1 MIFVTDNC
9 HPSNELEKKPEKNPL
24 GYTKAGDVK
33 HCIRV
38 TLSDYLSDKKDRK
51 LLSLIADDEK
61 TKNKNL
67 ENELIIQTF
76 YRDGKYY
83 VETGNY
89 LGRFNEGNVEI
100 NIQSRFGNLLIKR
113 MLSFAN
119 DVYLNDIK
127 SLTENDDTDDLS
139 KFILYYLFLQ
149 SLEKAYLLGLPKVY
163 QSVQHHEPTLKGR
176 FDVQRYI
183 KNDIPFLGKLSST
196 SRELK
201 EDQNIVDVL
210 NRAVRI
216 IEKELPNLTTG
227 ISHIKPHLKS
237 HCTKKYVSQQM
248 INQAKASKPLRNT
261 LYAPYKKVL
270 RYAEYI
276 IQLNALKDNN
286 ISNKENSAGFLIN
299 VAELFEIYVS
309 KLLQR
314 NFPDWSIS
322 SPKIPLYET
331 NFYSRKIIPD
341 IVMEKDDAVIVFD
354 TKYKRMRFQGKN
366 TNGLGDVDRND
377 FFQINTYMSYY
388 QKQQKNLLGGGLLY
402 PLSETF
408 KATESHSEYW
418 LSTKNTKTW
427 FVIDGIEVNDSKM
440 KIDTL
445 IENEKAFI
453 NRIKELAAQV

>member
-9 HPSNELEKKPEKNPL
+9 HSSTELEKKSEKNSL
-24 GYTKAGDVK
+24 GYSKSGDVK
-33 HCIRV
+33 HSIRV
-38 TLSDYLSDKKDRK
+38 TLKDYRTDKNRK
-51 LLSLIADDEK
+51 LLPLIADEDK
-61 TKNKNL
+61 RNDKNA
-67 ENELIIQTF
+67 ESELIIQTVS
-76 YRDGKYY
+76 RGGKYY

-89 LGRFNEGNVEI
+89 LGRFNEGKVEI

-113 MLSFAN
+113 MLCFAN

-127 SLTENDDTDDLS
+127 SLTENDNADDLS

-163 QSVQHHEPTLKGR
+163 QSVQHHESGLKGR
-176 FDVQRYI
+176 FDVQRHI
-183 KNDIPFLGKLSST
+183 KNDIPFLGKFSST

-201 EDQNIVDVL
+201 EEQNIVDVL
-210 NRAVRI
+210 NKAVRI

-237 HCTKKYVSQQM
+237 LCTKKYVSQEV
-248 INQAKASKPLRNT
+248 INHAKASKPLRNA

-270 RYAEYI
+270 HYAEYI
-276 IQLNALKDNN
+276 IQLNALKDSNK
-286 ISNKENSAGFLIN
+286 SNKENSAGFLIN

-331 NFYSRKIIPD
+331 NFFSRKIIPD
-341 IVMEKDDAVIVFD
+341 IVMEKDNAVLVFD
-354 TKYKRMRFQGKN
+354 TKYKTMRYQKRN
-366 TNGLGDVDRND
+366 ANWPGDVDRND

-388 QKQQKNLLGGGLLY
+388 QQLNKNLRAGGLLY
-402 PLSETF
+402 PLLKAF
-408 KATESHSEYW
+408 KETESHSEYW
-418 LSTKNTKTW
+418 LSYENTKTR
-427 FVIDGIEVNDSKM
+427 FVIDGIEVNDSDI

-453 NRIKELAAQV
+453 SRIKKLAAQV

>member
-1 MIFVTDNC
+1 M
-9 HPSNELEKKPEKNPL
+9 
-24 GYTKAGDVK
+24 
-33 HCIRV
+33 
-38 TLSDYLSDKKDRK
+38 
-51 LLSLIADDEK
+51 
-61 TKNKNL
+61 
-67 ENELIIQTF
+67 
-76 YRDGKYY
+76 
-83 VETGNY
+83 
-89 LGRFNEGNVEI
+89 
-100 NIQSRFGNLLIKR
+100 
-113 MLSFAN
+113 
-119 DVYLNDIK
+119 
-127 SLTENDDTDDLS
+127 
-139 KFILYYLFLQ
+139 
-149 SLEKAYLLGLPKVY
+149 
-163 QSVQHHEPTLKGR
+163 
-176 FDVQRYI
+176 
-183 KNDIPFLGKLSST
+183 
-196 SRELK
+196 
-201 EDQNIVDVL
+201 
-210 NRAVRI
+210 
-216 IEKELPNLTTG
+216 
-227 ISHIKPHLKS
+227 
-237 HCTKKYVSQQM
+237 
-248 INQAKASKPLRNT
+248 
-261 LYAPYKKVL
+261 
-270 RYAEYI
+270 
-276 IQLNALKDNN
+276 
-286 ISNKENSAGFLIN
+286 IN

-418 LSTKNTKTW
+418 LSTKNIKTW

-453 NRIKELAAQV
+453 NRIKELAAQL